1 MSAEQEDISN
11 GGPEE
16 QASVQNGGG
25 SGGMA
30 TLTHDRFFYFSLV
43 KTKKV
48 KGTSGHDYE
57 MLASKNKNNFPN
69 LQVTMFDNVHFMKP
83 ELMLVKLGT
92 KTNGKKITCEKDTS
106 TYKW

>member
-30 TLTHDRFFYFSLV
+30 TLTHDRFFFTFL
-43 KTKKV
+43 
-48 KGTSGHDYE
+48 
-57 MLASKNKNNFPN
+57 
-69 LQVTMFDNVHFMKP
+69 
-83 ELMLVKLGT
+83 
-92 KTNGKKITCEKDTS
+92 
-106 TYKW
+106 W